1 MRVRRLVLASLLL
14 LLPALAANAC
24 GGSKQSP
31 RDAYAQKLE
40 SACNDMRTQIEDLG
54 QPGDTPLA
62 KIYPGTVRIGH
73 AFVRQITQLDPPAGE
88 QASAGLL
95 IKQFGYYFD
104 GLAIGYAVLVKRNSQ
119 QGFIQTVGGAE
130 ANLKLAEGY
139 ARKLGANACT
149 RRPFR

>member
-1 MRVRRLVLASLLL
+1 MRIRGLVLAGLLL
-14 LLPALAANAC
+14 LAVALAASAC

-31 RDAYAQKLE
+31 RDAYASKLD
-40 SACNDMRTQIEDLG
+40 SACNDMRKQIEGLG

-62 KIYPGTVRIGH
+62 RIYPATVKIGH
-73 AFVRQITQLDPPAGE
+73 AFVRQIKQLDPQAGE
-88 QASAGLL
+88 QVNAGLL

-104 GLAIGYAVLVKRNSQ
+104 GLALGYAVLVKRKSQ
-119 QGFIQTVGGAE
+119 QGFIQTIGGAE

-139 ARKLGANACT
+139 ARKLGADACT